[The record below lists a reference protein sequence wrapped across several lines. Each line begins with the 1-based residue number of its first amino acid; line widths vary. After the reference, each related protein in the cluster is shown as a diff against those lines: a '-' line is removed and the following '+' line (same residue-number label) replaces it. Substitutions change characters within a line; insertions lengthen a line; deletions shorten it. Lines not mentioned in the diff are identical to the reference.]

1 MIHAQISL
9 PPHFGV
15 VSRSSAAEATTP
27 HSTQVTA
34 RRKAGTRGFTRRLYG
49 LRRRPVV
56 NSQTLQ
62 VTEAAAIAAV
72 TPSESQIDV
81 SLWPR
86 KP

>member
-1 MIHAQISL
+1 M
-9 PPHFGV
+9 
-15 VSRSSAAEATTP
+15 
-27 HSTQVTA
+27 
-34 RRKAGTRGFTRRLYG
+34 
-49 LRRRPVV
+49 V
-56 NSQTLQ
+56 NSQTLH